1 MGFLNRFVGCVLFRC
16 VVRVPRI
23 CIMFCS
29 FLCLPIPCDAFHC
42 CEFSFVP
49 FLFAIL
55 RCLLFVVLLSFEIIR
70 KAFRLCS
77 TCRFILFSG
86 SPSILF
92 KFILKQLIGF
102 ETIIEKKEL
111 AIVSSGSECVPR
123 RKWVNRLVV
132 GFVVQEITSVKLKS
146 FVQPLLSRFL
156 SLPKGQF
163 LI

>member
-1 MGFLNRFVGCVLFRC
+1 MGFLNRFVGCVLFGC

-23 CIMFCS
+23 CIIFRFA
-29 FLCLPIPCDAFHC
+29 FLCLPMPCDAFHWC
-42 CEFSFVP
+42 DFSFVP

-55 RCLLFVVLLSFEIIR
+55 RCLRFVVLLSFEIIR

-77 TCRFILFSG
+77 ICRFVLFSG

-111 AIVSSGSECVPR
+111 AIVSSGLECVPR
-123 RKWVNRLVV
+123 RKWISRLVV
-132 GFVVQEITSVKLKS
+132 GFIVQEITFVKLKR
-146 FVQPLLSRFL
+146 FV
-156 SLPKGQF
+156 
-163 LI
+163 